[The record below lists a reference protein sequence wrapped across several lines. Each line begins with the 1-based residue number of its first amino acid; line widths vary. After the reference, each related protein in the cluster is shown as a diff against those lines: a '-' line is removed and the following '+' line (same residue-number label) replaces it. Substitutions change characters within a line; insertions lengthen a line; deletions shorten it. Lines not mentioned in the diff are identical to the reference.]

1 MRELPKV
8 MAGIEA
14 SVRTG
19 NKDGQLAA
27 YLKELEFSSLLVTSL
42 PDDFVAAAIRLLRDD
57 AFLLLPDSWLLV
69 GFLNNN
75 WGLLTLEHRNKVN
88 PILLK
93 AFDRFGDWM
102 GAFVISEILGERYC
116 DEASLD
122 ALRGL
127 SRTARQ
133 PARQLAPHGLEYLAR
148 TSEDDGLRKRA
159 RRALEDLVKSTDA
172 EVRREATISLGK
184 LKKGER
190 PDSR

>member
-14 SVRTG
+14 SVRPG

-116 DEASLD
+116 DEASLE
-122 ALRGL
+122 ALREPHGNL
-127 SRTARQ
+127 PVNSHRMALNTW
-133 PARQLAPHGLEYLAR
+133 LAPPRTMGSGNAR
-148 TSEDDGLRKRA
+148 
-159 RRALEDLVKSTDA
+159 
-172 EVRREATISLGK
+172 
-184 LKKGER
+184 KGR
-190 PDSR
+190 WRT